1 MVCTI
6 VLFLCFDWRLGDP
19 TLTDWTSVTVS
30 ASQSLRSL
38 RSEVTITLQQLVP
51 GATYQFRVFAVNSQG
66 ISASSPMSEHFY
78 SAGWFAN
85 KMAK

>member
-1 MVCTI
+1 M
-6 VLFLCFDWRLGDP
+6 
-19 TLTDWTSVTVS
+19 LTDWTSVTVP
-30 ASQSLRSL
+30 ASQSLGSK
-38 RSEVTITLQQLVP
+38 VTLNSQQLVP

-85 KMAK
+85 KMAKRNTEFLNKIVTVSTSHQNGL